1 MRNAETVLGVIRERG
16 KQALPLEDIYRQLY
30 NPNLYLRAYARL
42 YANKGAMTPGTTTET
57 VDGMSMTKI
66 HRIIEQLRYERYH
79 WTPVRRVHIPKANG
93 KTRPLGI
100 PSWSD
105 KLLQE
110 VVRTILEAYYEPQ
123 FSDQSHGFRPQRGCH
138 TALDEIVTK
147 WTGTR
152 WFVEGDISRC
162 FDSLD
167 HTVLLTI
174 LREKLQDER
183 FIRLIQQML
192 QAGYLEDWKYN
203 KTLSGSPQGGVVSPI
218 LSNIYL
224 DKLDKYVEQ
233 VLIPQYTRGE
243 TRRIYAPYFAL
254 KGKIAYRRKKG
265 KHEEAKFLFKQLQQ
279 LPSYDPQDPDH
290 RRLRYCRYADDFL
303 LSFSGP
309 KAEAEEI
316 KAKLAQFLRDNLKL
330 ELSQEKTLIT
340 HATSETARF
349 LGYEIVNQQANSKH
363 DQRGWR
369 SLNGRIGLRI
379 PADVVEKQCARYMR
393 DGKIAARPELMHD
406 DEYSILARYQAE
418 YRGVVQYYLPAL
430 NVSWLWRLHWVM
442 KTSLL
447 KTLAAKHKS
456 SVKKM
461 ARQYQATIDTPQG
474 DKLKCLQVVV
484 ERAGKKPLVARFGG
498 IHLQRQK
505 KAVVED
511 QSSQLI
517 RVQERNE
524 IVKRL
529 LADTCEVCGSTLD
542 VEVHHI
548 RKLSDLK
555 KKGQKEKPLWVQMM
569 SARHRK
575 TLVVCRV
582 CHESIHQGRPIK

>member
-42 YANKGAMTPGTTTET
+42 YPNKGAMTPGTTTET
-57 VDGMSMTKI
+57 VDGMSIVKI
-66 HRIIEQLRYERYH
+66 QHIIEQLRYERYR
-79 WTPVRRVHIPKANG
+79 WTPVRRVHIPKPNG

-110 VVRTILEAYYEPQ
+110 VIRSILEAYYEPQ
-123 FSDQSHGFRPQRGCH
+123 FSDHSHGFRPARGCH
-138 TALDEIVTK
+138 TALDEIVTG

-152 WFVEGDISRC
+152 WFIEGDISRC

-167 HTVLLTI
+167 HSVLLTI
-174 LREKLQDER
+174 LREKLHDER

-203 KTLSGSPQGGVVSPI
+203 ETLSGSPQGGVVSPS

-243 TRRIYAPYFAL
+243 TRRLYAPYWAL
-254 KGKIAYRRKKG
+254 KSKVANRRKAG
-265 KHEEAKFLFKQLQQ
+265 RYEEAQALFKQMQQ

-316 KAKLAQFLRDNLKL
+316 KGKLAEFLRDILKL
-330 ELSQEKTLIT
+330 ELSQEKTLVT
-340 HATSETARF
+340 HASTQAARF

-393 DGKIAARPELMHD
+393 GGKIACRPELIHD
-406 DEYSILARYQAE
+406 ADYSILVRYQAE

-447 KTLAAKHKS
+447 KTLAAKYKS

-474 DKLKCLQVVV
+474 DSLKCLQVVV
-484 ERAGKKPLVARFGG
+484 ERVDKKPLVARFGG

-511 QSSQLI
+511 RSPRLV
-517 RVQERNE
+517 RVAERNE
-524 IVKRL
+524 IVKRF
-529 LADTCEVCGSTLD
+529 LADTCELCGSTQA

-548 RKLSDLK
+548 RKLADLK

-569 SARHRK
+569 AARHRK
-575 TLVVCRV
+575 TLVVCRE
-582 CHESIHQGRPIK
+582 CHVSIHQGKAKI